1 MATVYATGKRKSAVA
16 KVWVKPG
23 SGKIV
28 VNGMDL
34 NTWLGGH
41 EAIKLKV
48 VQPLLVTKQETSM
61 DVTAQTLGGGYSAQ
75 AEALRHGISRAL
87 AAMDKDFRALLKPK
101 GLLTRDSRVVER
113 KKFGKRKKKPT
124 IFKKIMFY
132 FPHFCGKFYQWFFS
146 SKY

>member
-1 MATVYATGKRKSAVA
+1 MATIYATGKSKTAVA

-41 EAIKLKV
+41 EAIKLRV
-48 VQPLLVTKQETSM
+48 VQPLLATKQETSM
-61 DVTAQTLGGGYSAQ
+61 DITAQTLGGGYSAQ
-75 AEALRHGISRAL
+75 ADALKHGISKAL
-87 AAMDKDFRALLKPK
+87 AAMDKDFRAALKPK

-113 KKFGKRKKKPT
+113 KKFGRRKARRSPQFSKR
-124 IFKKIMFY
+124 
-132 FPHFCGKFYQWFFS
+132 
-146 SKY
+146 

>member
-1 MATVYATGKRKSAVA
+1 MATTYATGKRKTAVA

-23 SGKIV
+23 SGKIT

-61 DVTAQTLGGGYSAQ
+61 DITATTLGGGYSAQ

-87 AAMDKDFRALLKPK
+87 LEADGDYRPSLKK
-101 GLLTRDSRVVER
+101 AGFLTRDPRMKER
-113 KKFGKRKKKPT
+113 KKYGLKGARRAPQFSKR
-124 IFKKIMFY
+124 
-132 FPHFCGKFYQWFFS
+132 
-146 SKY
+146 